1 MESFQQR
8 KYKLV
13 QLSKPIG
20 LTKTNKSIFFFRIIQ
35 QRSGIGILSFVMIL
49 SVVFFIGQQFILM
62 DQQNSFS
69 ILLQSQSQEAQ
80 KIILDNLET
89 LLADELA
96 LRNSRFTTNQ
106 PLYRCLFA
114 NPTPCDQSQSYDL
127 LLYAPNPPI
136 IFSGIWPSPPIDMGK
151 LAGGLTTHKVFYTKS
166 SSRCPDTTTTAD
178 TACPLQAI
186 VQFKPLCGGTPS
198 APIPLMG
205 FINNQETYLIT
216 DCPGRATGFDISI
229 GVAIFRN
236 GSLIYKNDTSKS
248 GDTRVYRIKANS
260 LIN

>member
-13 QLSKPIG
+13 KLTKSIG
-20 LTKTNKSIFFFRIIQ
+20 LNKTDESIFFFRLIQ
-35 QRSGIGILSFVMIL
+35 KRNGIGLLSFVLIL
-49 SVVFFIGQQFILM
+49 SVVFFIGQQFVLM

-69 ILLQSQSQEAQ
+69 ILLQSQSLEAQ
-80 KIILDNLET
+80 KVILDNLET

-96 LRNSRFTTNQ
+96 LRNSRFTTNHN
-106 PLYRCLFA
+106 LYRCLFA

-127 LLYAPNPPI
+127 LLYTPNPPLL
-136 IFSGIWPSPPIDMGK
+136 FSGIWPNPPADMGK
-151 LAGGLTTHKVFYTKS
+151 LAGGLSTNKVFYTKT
-166 SSRCPDTTTTAD
+166 SSRCPDTTTAAD
-178 TACPLQAI
+178 TTCSLQAI

-198 APIPLMG
+198 APVPLMQ
-205 FINNQETYLIT
+205 FNNNQEYVPAT

-236 GSLIYKNDTSKS
+236 GSLVYKHDTSKY
-248 GDTRVYRIKANS
+248 GDTRIYRIKANS

>member
-13 QLSKPIG
+13 KLTKSIG
-20 LTKTNKSIFFFRIIQ
+20 LTKANESNFFLSIIQ
-35 QRSGIGILSFVMIL
+35 QRRGIGILSFVLIL

-69 ILLQSQSQEAQ
+69 IFLQSQSLEAQ
-80 KIILDNLET
+80 KTILDNLET

-114 NPTPCDQSQSYDL
+114 NPNPCDQSQSYDL

-136 IFSGIWPSPPIDMGK
+136 IFSGIWPNPPIDMGK

-178 TACPLQAI
+178 TSCPLQAI

-198 APIPLMG
+198 APVPLMRVDSQNS
-205 FINNQETYLIT
+205 FIPVT

-229 GVAIFRN
+229 GVAVFKN
-236 GSLIYKNDTSKS
+236 GSLIYKNDTSKY

>member
-1 MESFQQR
+1 MV
-8 KYKLV
+8 K
-13 QLSKPIG
+13 
-20 LTKTNKSIFFFRIIQ
+20 LTKAIGVNKADESTFFFRLIQ
-35 QRSGIGILSFVMIL
+35 QRNGIGILSFVLIL

-69 ILLQSQSQEAQ
+69 ILLQSQSLEAQ

-106 PLYRCLFA
+106 DLYRCLFA
-114 NPTPCDQSQSYDL
+114 NPNPCDQSQSYDL
-127 LLYAPNPPI
+127 LLYAPNPPLI
-136 IFSGIWPSPPIDMGK
+136 YSGIWPNPPTDMGK
-151 LAGGLTTHKVFYTKS
+151 LAGGLSTKKVFYTKS

-178 TACPLQAI
+178 TTCPLQAI
-186 VQFKPLCGGTPS
+186 VQFKPLCGGTPA
-198 APIPLMG
+198 APVPLMEVDSQNE
-205 FINNQETYLIT
+205 FVLVT

-236 GSLIYKNDTSKS
+236 GSLVYKHDTSKY
-248 GDTRVYRIKANS
+248 GDTRIYRIKANS